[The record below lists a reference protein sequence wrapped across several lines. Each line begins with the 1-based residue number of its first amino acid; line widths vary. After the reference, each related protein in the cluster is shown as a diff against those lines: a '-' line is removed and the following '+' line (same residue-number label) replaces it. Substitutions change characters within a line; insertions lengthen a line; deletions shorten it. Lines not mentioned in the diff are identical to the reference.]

1 MFSPTSFVK
10 SVGALAAGIGAAL
23 LLMFVRKAGRQE
35 VENEYLEAQ
44 LAEAA
49 RREELNKQLQ
59 AKNAEIDAGAPAN
72 KSELIDKLRRQGL

>member
-23 LLMFVRKAGRQE
+23 LFMFVRKAGRQE